1 MLTQRAWRESAVV
14 RLMARHRGRDPEGIV
29 DQYAR
34 DLLRDWR
41 VNELPVNVD
50 ALASG
55 LGIRRQVASY
65 PFAGRVYVEPSGQ
78 LVMNLNADDSLPRQ
92 RFTCGHEIIHTV
104 FPGFKR
110 EFRYRLDASTGRHDI
125 RRGEEEFLC
134 DRGAAELLM
143 PSTIVRDGYR
153 LSAGLDAVEA
163 LAMNADVSLE
173 AAGNRLV
180 SVAEGPAVFVVLE
193 LGHKPADAPALRKGL
208 DVPKRLRV
216 RYATSSGV
224 GLHVPRFKSAGDDSV
239 FVRALQSGVLEEG
252 EEQLPGSSNTRPF
265 SLQARAFPK
274 GDGSGEMSRV
284 LALGVA
290 S

>member
-1 MLTQRAWRESAVV
+1 
-14 RLMARHRGRDPEGIV
+14 MARHRGRDPEAIV

-34 DLLRDWR
+34 DLLRDWG
-41 VNELPVNVD
+41 VNDLPVNVD

-55 LGIRRQVASY
+55 LGIRRQLASY

-78 LVMNLNADDSLPRQ
+78 LVMNLNADDSPPRQ

-110 EFRYRLDASTGRHDI
+110 EFRYRLDAATGRHDV

-134 DRGAAELLM
+134 DHGAAELLM
-143 PSTIVRDGYR
+143 PGVIVREQYR
-153 LSAGLDAVEA
+153 LSAGLDAVET
-163 LAMNADVSLE
+163 LAMTADVSLE

-180 SVAEGPAVFVVLE
+180 SLSESQAVFVVLE
-193 LGHKPADAPALRKGL
+193 VAHKPADTPALRKGI

-216 RYATSSGV
+216 RYATSSGA
-224 GLHVPRFKSAGDDSV
+224 GLHVPRFKSAEDDSV
-239 FVRALQSGVLEEG
+239 FVRALQSGGLEEG
-252 EEQLPGSSNTRPF
+252 EEQLPGSSNTRPYR
-265 SLQARAFPK
+265 LQARVFPK

-284 LALGVA
+284 LAVGVA
-290 S
+290 R